1 MREQEALTGT
11 SFETRLWR
19 SSRHEGVETKMQRP
33 LGVRPKDAPAL
44 PPSANVLIVCGLKR
58 EAAILAGPGRT
69 ALCGDAPTLRLR
81 LAEAASLRPSLVV
94 SWGLCGGLDPRL
106 RPGDLILAKEVV
118 SAEGA
123 VRTGEA
129 VTLSLAQRLGGTG
142 ARVVERLAAS
152 DAPVLTAAAKSEL
165 RSSTGADAVDMESL
179 IAGQYALEQRVPFA
193 ILRAVADPAE
203 RALPVLALKAVAADG
218 GVNVQAVI
226 GELIRSP
233 SQFTGL
239 QALAADSR
247 AAFRALKRCRGLL
260 PDLFLGLG
268 AADL

>member
-1 MREQEALTGT
+1 M
-11 SFETRLWR
+11 
-19 SSRHEGVETKMQRP
+19 
-33 LGVRPKDAPAL
+33 

-69 ALCGDAPTLRLR
+69 TLCGDAPTLRSR

-106 RPGDLILAKEVV
+106 RPGDLILGAEVV
-118 SAEGA
+118 SDEGA
-123 VRTGEA
+123 VRTDEA
-129 VTLSLAQRLGGTG
+129 VTASLAQRLGGAG
-142 ARVVERLAAS
+142 ARVVVERLAAS
-152 DAPVLTAAAKSEL
+152 DAPVLTAAAKAEL
-165 RSSTGADAVDMESL
+165 RRATGAAAVDMESL

-203 RALPVLALKAVAADG
+203 RALPPLALKAVAADG
-218 GVNVQAVI
+218 GINVQAVI

-233 SQFTGL
+233 SQFAGL
-239 QALAADSR
+239 RALAADSR

-260 PDLFLGLG
+260 PGLFLGLG